1 MDLKWKKIHEWIT
14 LKSSLSTFRG
24 KNISSYKNLFLRGC
38 NSIYLFCCVIGFLYQ
53 IGKISSEYFSYQV
66 SSDLFIQIPVQLD
79 APDTSICIR
88 YSDVFDTKTYSHV
101 NSIKIDAKIATT
113 SLKHELGKIVTI
125 QDVFN
130 YTPKIG
136 SILSSCLIRL
146 PKNYGYKRYSES
158 YKCQHLF
165 NVHKFYIQDEVCY
178 MFTLI
183 SSKDQT
189 YQYHNLG
196 QALSKPGIF
205 YQVTL
210 SGRFNNTKIGKV
222 VIHRST
228 WTPFTSISFAPS
240 FNTMTESM
248 ERGWKRDMNNKFF
261 ATYTM
266 FSQQRLPSPFVSN
279 CLDYEKIGIASRS
292 LCLKECITKE
302 SIQFFGL
309 VPFSVISLEPVKR
322 RHMTTLYLY
331 KNSSAEKVLDSLE
344 DKCKLKCHQL
354 DCNNTYFMTKLIPS
368 LTSLEQDGLSFVIT
382 APRSAFYII
391 TNSPASS
398 LTEYLVYVSS
408 CLGIWFGFSFMDLNP
423 FTMNGRGR
431 MIKNAVTGFG
441 NSVKKVMRF
450 RESENM
456 KRRNL
461 ITEGLL
467 RRRNLRQREKI
478 SGLNEPCHHLER
490 GHIECIY
497 CITTSRLL
505 RAAMRG
511 ERTQFLMVKLK
522 ERERREK
529 ERKAGKK
536 KWFCF

>member
-14 LKSSLSTFRG
+14 LKSFLSTFKWR
-24 KNISSYKNLFLRGC
+24 NISSHKNLLLRGC

-53 IGKISSEYFSYQV
+53 ISMISSEYFSYQV

-88 YSDVFDTKTYSHV
+88 YSDVFDVKSYSHA
-101 NSIKIDAKIATT
+101 NAIDVHEKIATT
-113 SLKHELGKIVTI
+113 SLKYKLGKIVTI

-130 YTPKIG
+130 FTPKIG
-136 SILSSCLIRL
+136 SVLSSCLIRL
-146 PKNYGYKRYSES
+146 PKSYGYKRYSEG

-178 MFTLI
+178 IFTLI
-183 SSKDQT
+183 PSKNQT
-189 YQYHNLG
+189 YKYHNLG

-205 YQVTL
+205 YQLTL
-210 SGRFNNTKIGKV
+210 SGRFNNTKSGKV
-222 VIHRST
+222 VIHKST

-240 FNTMTESM
+240 FNTLTESM
-248 ERGWKRDMNNKFF
+248 KGEWRQDLNNKFF

-266 FSQQRLPSPFVSN
+266 FSQQRLPSPYVSN
-279 CLDYEKIGIASRS
+279 CLDYEKIGISSRS

-302 SIQFFGL
+302 SIQSFGL
-309 VPFSVISLEPVKR
+309 VPFSVISLEPVRR

-331 KNSSAEKVLDSLE
+331 KNSSAENFLDFLE
-344 DKCKLKCHQL
+344 NKCKLKCYQL

-382 APRSAFYII
+382 APRSASYII
-391 TNSPASS
+391 TNSPSSS
-398 LTEYLVYVSS
+398 LTEYLAYVSS

-423 FTMNGRGR
+423 SRMNNG
-431 MIKNAVTGFG
+431 IKNAMSGLG
-441 NSVKKVMRF
+441 NSVRKVMRF
-450 RESENM
+450 RGNENM

-461 ITEGLL
+461 ITKRLAE
-467 RRRNLRQREKI
+467 RRNLRQEKRI
-478 SGLNEPCHHLER
+478 SSLNEPCHHLER
-490 GHIECIY
+490 GHIRCTY

-505 RAAMRG
+505 RAAMKG
-511 ERTQFLMVKLK
+511 ERTQYLMVKLK

-529 ERKAGKK
+529 ERKETKK